1 MAIDGTYNITIHTS
15 IGDQKVKLTLK
26 TQGNALNGTSESS
39 MGVTTFTG
47 GTVNG
52 NEIQWTDNATTPMG
66 PLKINMKGK
75 IEGDK
80 ISGQAVSAFSLAPFD
95 GTRS

>member
-1 MAIDGTYNITIHTS
+1 MAIDGTYNITIHTP

-26 TQGNALNGTSESS
+26 TLGNTLSGTSESS

-47 GTVNG
+47 TVNG
-52 NEIQWTDNATTPMG
+52 NEVKWTDNATTPMG
-66 PLKINMKGK
+66 SLKIDMKGRV
-75 IEGDK
+75 EGDK
-80 ISGQAVSAFSLAPFD
+80 ISGQAVSAFGPAPFD